1 MSSIRKASIIN
12 ALGRYT
18 KVILSIL
25 VEVILA
31 RLLTPHDY
39 GIVAVVVVFTTFFTT
54 LSDMGLSTAI
64 VQNKT
69 LDQND
74 LNSIFTFTVYISV
87 ILMIFFYFFSYAISF
102 FYDSNVYV
110 KIGKLLSIALLF
122 NCLNMV
128 PNGILNR
135 QKRFVDIA
143 IRTVVVYLISSIVT
157 IIFAILGARY
167 YSLVVQAILTAL
179 FTFVWNFVTSGLT
192 FKLTLKIE
200 SLKKVASYSSFQFG
214 FNFLNYFSRNLDNL
228 LAGKFIGS
236 TQLGYYNKAYTLMQY
251 PVSNL
256 SGVVTPVL
264 HPILSDFQNNRK
276 VLFNKYIAVVKLL
289 LIIGIWAETICI
301 FAAPEIIRI
310 MYGRSWGNSVLC
322 FQLLSMSIATQ
333 MVNSSSGAAFQALG
347 DTKRLFVQGLLN
359 TLITVI
365 AIVLGIFSGR
375 NIYALA
381 TWVSLS
387 FVVNFIVSFYFLMSK
402 SFEIKLKIVFK
413 MIMPYLAISLLLVV
427 LIFVYPFGGIE
438 NVILSLLCK
447 ITYSTVI
454 FFLLFLIFDYRE
466 LKRLIKNRFNQ
477 K

>member
-1 MSSIRKASIIN
+1 MSSIKKASIIN

-18 KVILSIL
+18 KVLLSIL

-69 LDQND
+69 LDQSD
-74 LNSIFTFTVYISV
+74 LNSIFAFTVYISV
-87 ILMIFFYFFSYAISF
+87 VLMVFFYFFSYVISF

-110 KIGKLLSIALLF
+110 KIGKLLSIALFF

-143 IRTVVVYLISSIVT
+143 IRTVVVYLIASIVT

-179 FTFVWNFVTSGLT
+179 FTFVWNFVTSGLK
-192 FKLTLKIE
+192 FKLTLKID

-264 HPILSDFQNNRK
+264 HPILSDFQNNK
-276 VLFNKYIAVVKLL
+276 KILFNKYIAVVKLL
-289 LIIGIWAETICI
+289 LIIGIWAEAICI
-301 FAAPEIIRI
+301 FAAPEIIKI
-310 MYGRSWGNSVLC
+310 MYGSNWGNSVFC

-347 DTKRLFVQGLLN
+347 DTKRLFIQGLLN

-365 AIVLGIFSGR
+365 AIIIGVFSGR

-381 TWVSLS
+381 IWVSLS
-387 FVVNFIVSFYFLMSK
+387 FIINFIVSFYFLMSK
-402 SFEIKLKIVFK
+402 SFEIELAIVFK
-413 MIMPYLAISLLLVV
+413 MILPYLAISLSLGA
-427 LIFVYPFGGIE
+427 LIFVYPFGDIR

-447 ITYSTVI
+447 IIYSTAM
-454 FFLLFLIFDYRE
+454 FLLSFCVFDYRE
-466 LKRLIKNRFNQ
+466 LKSFVKN
-477 K
+477 KL